1 MLVTLRGLRVNPGLA
16 LVGVWRTGP
25 RFCVLLCTVWVC
37 EISINQFNF
46 FSFFQIKVSMW
57 LVSGFLSSQVT
68 RLLLVRKQVPVPLS
82 LTLVVLPVLGL
93 VVRRLISTNPEL
105 NVKWVSLFLIF
116 KSIFPIL
123 FRTSSHQIV
132 DKQNCLEF
140 HTPTLGYLDPALN
153 NLVLTNIFY
162 KLRY

>member
-1 MLVTLRGLRVNPGLA
+1 M
-16 LVGVWRTGP
+16 
-25 RFCVLLCTVWVC
+25 WVC

-93 VVRRLISTNPEL
+93 VVRRLISTNQGL
-105 NVKWVSLFLIF
+105 NVKWGFFI
-116 KSIFPIL
+116 P
-123 FRTSSHQIV
+123 
-132 DKQNCLEF
+132 
-140 HTPTLGYLDPALN
+140 
-153 NLVLTNIFY
+153 NIQKHFSY
-162 KLRY
+162 SF